1 LEEINSAKF
10 TTDNTGAIGYR
21 MDYSGGLIN
30 NESFYLE
37 FLIILLKQKAF
48 FTDHY
53 VRKDLILI
61 LMHYR
66 KE

>member
-37 FLIILLKQKAF
+37 VFNNFTKAESVFYRPLRQKRPDIDFNA
-48 FTDHY
+48 
-53 VRKDLILI
+53 LP
-61 LMHYR
+61 
-66 KE
+66 